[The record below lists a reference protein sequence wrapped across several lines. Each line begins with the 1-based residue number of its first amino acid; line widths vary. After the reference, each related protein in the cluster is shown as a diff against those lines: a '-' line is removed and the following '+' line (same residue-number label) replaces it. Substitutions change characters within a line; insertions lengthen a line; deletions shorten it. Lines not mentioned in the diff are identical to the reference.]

1 MNNDRQSLII
11 SLYLSKQ
18 QFKTTI
24 LVANPTTH
32 SRIWDYKKNCIKG
45 TFIQIEILSN
55 NHL

>member
-11 SLYLSKQ
+11 SLYLSNQ

-32 SRIWDYKKNCIKG
+32 PRIWDYKTNCIKG